1 MMGEKLF
8 RVRFEQED
16 GRGGIVNEKGV
27 ELTSRE
33 AVDLLNEQHF
43 IIEELKTH
51 NLQHFLEWLV
61 IKGYVTDEPMK
72 DINNVLDCVNKFK
85 EYLTGLD
92 KFKEWLEV
100 LEE

>member
-1 MMGEKLF
+1 MMGEKRF